1 MYIKRSVSFIRLF
14 GVIFIFILLAAPE
27 WPAFEDE
34 RFKLDTILGQ
44 QHFDFLTWGVKAFV
58 AKGEA
63 LLTAGDQ
70 FLDENQQKE
79 FVLAYLDDLEQVRR
93 LERQIDSIYT
103 DPEIDDPVT
112 EAEEFQKQVN
122 ILRADISTR
131 QPIAE
136 SILEKQV
143 SSILNEEEFDL
154 AGYTWPPVL
163 MRMTPLPMVLI
174 VSPREE
180 ISQIYNIPLNHG
192 LSTETRENIE
202 DGIYESVDRSALV
215 TPIGGLGFYPAMI
228 VETSDI
234 NFLVGTIAHEWAHHW
249 LSLQPVGLNVFA
261 NNEMLRINETV
272 ASIVGEEI
280 GRQVIERYY
289 PEFAPPEE
297 LSEAVP
303 DNISSDPP
311 AFDFN
316 AEMRLTRVNVDD
328 MLANDQVDEA
338 EAYMEQRRQFF
349 WDNGYRFRKLNQA
362 FFAFRGSYADEPGE
376 QGDDPIGPTL
386 LAIRDNSP
394 SLKAFLD
401 DLSSVTSVS
410 DLEEI
415 ARDHGIS

>member
-1 MYIKRSVSFIRLF
+1 MFIKRSVTFIRIF
-14 GVIFIFILLAAPE
+14 GVVFIFILLAAPE

-44 QHFDFLTWGVKAFV
+44 RHFDFLTWGVKAFV

-93 LERQIDSIYT
+93 VERQIDAIYA

-112 EAEEFQKQVN
+112 DAEELQKQVN
-122 ILRADISTR
+122 KLRADISVR

-143 SSILNEEEFDL
+143 SSILNKEEFDL

-163 MRMTPLPMVLI
+163 MHMTPLPMVLI

-180 ISQIYNIPLNHG
+180 IKQIYNIPLNHG

-202 DGIYESVDRSALV
+202 EGIYESVDRSALV
-215 TPIGGLGFYPAMI
+215 VPIGGLGFYPAMI

-289 PEFAPPEE
+289 PEFAPTEE
-297 LSEAVP
+297 LVESIP
-303 DNISSDPP
+303 DDNSNDPP
-311 AFDFN
+311 PFDFN
-316 AEMRLTRVNVDD
+316 AEMRLTRVNVDEL
-328 MLANDQVDEA
+328 LANGRVDEA
-338 EAYMEQRRQFF
+338 EVYMEERRQFF

-376 QGDDPIGPTL
+376 QGDDPIGPTI

-394 SLKAFLD
+394 TLKAFLNE
-401 DLSSVTSVS
+401 LSSVTSVG

>member
-1 MYIKRSVSFIRLF
+1 MFIKRSVSFIRLF
-14 GVIFIFILLAAPE
+14 GVIFVFILLAAPE

-79 FVLAYLDDLEQVRR
+79 FVLAYLEDLGQVRR

-103 DPEIDDPVT
+103 DPEIDDPVI

-143 SSILNEEEFDL
+143 SSILNQEEFDL

-180 ISQIYNIPLNHG
+180 IRQIYNIPLNHG

-289 PEFAPPEE
+289 PEFTPTEE
-297 LSEAVP
+297 LAEALP

-316 AEMRLTRVNVDD
+316 SEMRLTRVNVDAL
-328 MLANDQVDEA
+328 LANDQVEEA
-338 EAYMEQRRQFF
+338 EAYMEERRQFF
-349 WDNGYRFRKLNQA
+349 
-362 FFAFRGSYADEPGE
+362 
-376 QGDDPIGPTL
+376 
-386 LAIRDNSP
+386 
-394 SLKAFLD
+394 
-401 DLSSVTSVS
+401 
-410 DLEEI
+410 
-415 ARDHGIS
+415 

>member
-1 MYIKRSVSFIRLF
+1 MFIKRSVSFIRLF
-14 GVIFIFILLAAPE
+14 GVIFVFILLAAPE

-34 RFKLDTILGQ
+34 RFKLDAILGQ

-58 AKGEA
+58 AKGKA

-112 EAEEFQKQVN
+112 AAEEFQKQVN

-180 ISQIYNIPLNHG
+180 IRQIYNIPLNHG

-289 PEFAPPEE
+289 PEFAPTEE
-297 LSEAVP
+297 LAETLP

-328 MLANDQVDEA
+328 LLANDQLDEA
-338 EAYMEQRRQFF
+338 EAYMEERRQFF

>member
-1 MYIKRSVSFIRLF
+1 VIFKRSVSFIRLF
-14 GVIFIFILLAAPE
+14 GVVFVFILLAAPE

-63 LLTAGDQ
+63 LLIAGDQ
-70 FLDENQQKE
+70 LLDEREQKE

-93 LERQIDSIYT
+93 FERQIDAIYA
-103 DPEIDDPVT
+103 DPEIDNPVT
-112 EAEEFQKQVN
+112 EAEELQKQVN
-122 ILRADISTR
+122 TLRVDISTR

-154 AGYTWPPVL
+154 VGYTWPPVL

-180 ISQIYNIPLNHG
+180 IRQIYNIPLNHG

-249 LSLQPVGLNVFA
+249 LSLRPVGLNVFA

-289 PEFAPPEE
+289 PEFAPAEDFAE
-297 LSEAVP
+297 VIS
-303 DNISSDPP
+303 DNNSSDPP

-316 AEMRLTRVNVDD
+316 AEMRLTRVNVDAL
-328 MLANDQVDEA
+328 LANDQVDEA
-338 EAYMEQRRQFF
+338 EAYMEERRQFF

-386 LAIRDNSP
+386 IAIRGNSP
-394 SLKAFLD
+394 SLKSFLNEM
-401 DLSSVTSVS
+401 SSVTSVS